1 MCESLD
7 GRIVVLDT
15 IGILSEGSKDV
26 CFVQLTADA
35 LLISDIYIS
44 VGPKNIFKRFFHN
57 IV

>member
-1 MCESLD
+1 MQKQ
-7 GRIVVLDT
+7 T
-15 IGILSEGSKDV
+15 QKKYNGILSEGSKDV

-44 VGPKNIFKRFFHN
+44 LGPKNIFKRFFHN